1 MWIIHSLLCISWRA
15 NDEICV
21 THSLTSQKL
30 LGFMPYRRLPTTDK
44 ARLRALEK
52 ALKKVGEVSIRKI
65 PFSKQSIEGL
75 QSVKNQFENASK
87 HYELNIKQQSE
98 NGKHY
103 KDVMETA
110 RMYLSHFIQVLLF
123 ASERGEINGGIRFY
137 GNLQTLEGKLPSLN
151 TEQEILEWG
160 KIIVNGEQNRVR
172 QGGSAIYSPSIA
184 LVKFKLEEF
193 NDAAMFQQN
202 LKRNTLRAFEKMQTL
217 RKTTNEFIAQ
227 FWTEI
232 ETFLEMEA
240 MSQEQKR
247 QLAEEF
253 GIVYVLRRKE
263 RKQLAKQQQS
273 ITVEETEEMEAMEE
287 AEHVEEKKPKFVQ
300 RDLFFEL
307 N

>member
-1 MWIIHSLLCISWRA
+1 
-15 NDEICV
+15 
-21 THSLTSQKL
+21 
-30 LGFMPYRRLPTTDK
+30 MPYRRLPTTDK

-52 ALKKVGEVSIRKI
+52 AVNKVGEVSIRKI

-75 QSVKNQFENASK
+75 QSVKNQFENALK
-87 HYELNIKQQSE
+87 HYELNIKQQSD

-103 KDVMETA
+103 KEVMETA
-110 RMYLSHFIQVLLF
+110 RMYLAHFIQVLLF
-123 ASERGEINGGIRFY
+123 ASERGEINGGIKFY
-137 GNLQTLEGKLPSLN
+137 GNLQSLEGKLPSLN

-202 LKRNTLRAFEKMQTL
+202 LKRNTLRSFEKMQTL
-217 RKTTNEFIAQ
+217 RKTTNDFIAQ

-232 ETFLEMEA
+232 ETYLEMET
-240 MSQEQKR
+240 MSPEQKR
-247 QLAEEF
+247 KLAEEF

-263 RKQLAKQQQS
+263 RKLLAKQQQP
-273 ITVEETEEMEAMEE
+273 VKAEEPEESVEME
-287 AEHVEEKKPKFVQ
+287 EEKHGEGEKKSQFVQ

>member
-1 MWIIHSLLCISWRA
+1 
-15 NDEICV
+15 
-21 THSLTSQKL
+21 
-30 LGFMPYRRLPTTDK
+30 MPYRRLPTTDK

-52 ALKKVGEVSIRKI
+52 AVNKVGEVSIRKI

-87 HYELNIKQQSE
+87 HYELNIKQQSD
-98 NGKHY
+98 NSKHY
-103 KDVMETA
+103 KATMETA

-123 ASERGEINGGIRFY
+123 ASERGEINGGIKFY
-137 GNLQTLEGKLPSLN
+137 GNLQSLEGKLPSLN

-202 LKRNTLRAFEKMQTL
+202 LKRNTLRSFEKMQTL
-217 RKTTNEFIAQ
+217 RKTTNDFIAQ

-232 ETFLEMEA
+232 ETYLEMET
-240 MSQEQKR
+240 MSPEQKR
-247 QLAEEF
+247 ELAEEF

-263 RKQLAKQQQS
+263 RKLLAKQQQP
-273 ITVEETEEMEAMEE
+273 VKAEEPEESVEME
-287 AEHVEEKKPKFVQ
+287 EEKHGEGEKKSQFVQ

>member
-1 MWIIHSLLCISWRA
+1 
-15 NDEICV
+15 
-21 THSLTSQKL
+21 
-30 LGFMPYRRLPTTDK
+30 MPYRRLPTTDK

-52 ALKKVGEVSIRKI
+52 AVNKVGEVSIRKI

-75 QSVKNQFENASK
+75 QSVKNQFENALK
-87 HYELNIKQQSE
+87 HYELNIKQQSD

-103 KDVMETA
+103 KEVMETA

-123 ASERGEINGGIRFY
+123 ASERGEINGGIKFY
-137 GNLQTLEGKLPSLN
+137 GNLQAMEGKLPSLN

-202 LKRNTLRAFEKMQTL
+202 LKRNTLRSFEKMQTL
-217 RKTTNEFIAQ
+217 RKTTNDFIAQ

-232 ETFLEMEA
+232 ETYLEMEV
-240 MSQEQKR
+240 MSLEQKR
-247 QLAEEF
+247 VLAEEF

-263 RKQLAKQQQS
+263 RKQLAKQQQP
-273 ITVEETEEMEAMEE
+273 VEAEEPEEIAETEEVEHEE
-287 AEHVEEKKPKFVQ
+287 GMKPQFVQ

>member
-1 MWIIHSLLCISWRA
+1 
-15 NDEICV
+15 
-21 THSLTSQKL
+21 
-30 LGFMPYRRLPTTDK
+30 MPYRRLPTTDK
-44 ARLRALEK
+44 ARLRALEQ
-52 ALKKVGEVSIRKI
+52 ALKKVGEVSVRKI

-75 QSVKNQFENASK
+75 QSVKNQFENALK
-87 HYELNIKQQSE
+87 HYELNIKQQSD
-98 NGKHY
+98 NSKQY
-103 KDVMETA
+103 KASMETA
-110 RMYLSHFIQVLLF
+110 KMYLAHFIQVLLF
-123 ASERGEINGGIRFY
+123 ASERGEINGGIKFY
-137 GNLQTLEGKLPSLN
+137 GNLSTLEGRLPALN
-151 TEQEILEWG
+151 NEQEILEWG

-202 LKRNTLRAFEKMQTL
+202 LKRNTLRSFEKMQTL
-217 RKTTNEFIAQ
+217 RKTTNDFIAQ

-240 MSQEQKR
+240 MTQEQKR

-263 RKQLAKQQQS
+263 RKLLAKQQPAN
-273 ITVEETEEMEAMEE
+273 VEPVSEKEIADEEVVHE
-287 AEHVEEKKPKFVQ
+287 EEKKPKFVQ